1 MDQKGLHPGI
11 IFAALIALA
20 VAVAGGVYWLRS
32 SRHDLAT
39 GPETGRP
46 RAEAPSYESDDTG
59 SVPSASELLPH
70 LDDSDSLVRTVVSAL
85 SSHPRLVSWIASEEG
100 LVRTFV
106 AAVDQ
111 VAEGESPREQ
121 IVGFAPPRGFEA
133 AVDDGVGALVP
144 APRSTSRFDLLVGIF
159 TAIDSDSAALIYQRL
174 RPLITE
180 AYREIGRLDADF
192 DQTLM
197 RAIAELMAVP
207 IVDRPVLEATV
218 EGYRY
223 RDPALES
230 LSAAQKQLLR
240 TGAENTRRVQAKL
253 AELSQALGLRNVR

>member
-11 IFAALIALA
+11 IFAALVALVAA
-20 VAVAGGVYWLRS
+20 VVGGVYWLRS
-32 SRHDLAT
+32 DRDDPLDGLEIDRPSVESPSRD
-39 GPETGRP
+39 
-46 RAEAPSYESDDTG
+46 AEARD
-59 SVPSASELLPH
+59 SVPSTSELLPP
-70 LDDSDSLVRTVVSAL
+70 LDESDSLVRTVVGAL

-106 AAVDQ
+106 ATVDR

-121 IVGFAPPRGFEA
+121 IVGFAPSRGYEA
-133 AVDDGVGALVP
+133 AVDDEAGGLVP
-144 APRSTSRFDLLVGIF
+144 APRTASRFDLLVSIF
-159 TAIDSDSAALIYQRL
+159 TAIDSETAALTYQRL
-174 RPLITE
+174 RPLVTE
-180 AYREIGRLDADF
+180 AYREIGRSDADF
-192 DQTLM
+192 DRTLR

-207 IVDRPVLEATV
+207 IVEQPVLEATV

-240 TGAENTRRVQAKL
+240 TGPENTRRIQAKL
-253 AELSQALGLRNVR
+253 AELSRALGLR